1 MLFKLFGL
9 IIFFIKFES
18 SFICFLNFF
27 LEFFEF
33 IPVLIRLFEFDK
45 ILSLIA
51 FEFSFDNFWFKFLLK
66 NLILYKGLFE
76 HNVELFFGKWYFLL
90 VLVLILIFTLLKF
103 AMLKFPFFL
112 VINTFEFCWEL
123 KLFGYIWLF
132 IIYS

>member
-51 FEFSFDNFWFKFLLK
+51 FEFSFDNF
-66 NLILYKGLFE
+66 
-76 HNVELFFGKWYFLL
+76 
-90 VLVLILIFTLLKF
+90 
-103 AMLKFPFFL
+103 
-112 VINTFEFCWEL
+112 
-123 KLFGYIWLF
+123 
-132 IIYS
+132 